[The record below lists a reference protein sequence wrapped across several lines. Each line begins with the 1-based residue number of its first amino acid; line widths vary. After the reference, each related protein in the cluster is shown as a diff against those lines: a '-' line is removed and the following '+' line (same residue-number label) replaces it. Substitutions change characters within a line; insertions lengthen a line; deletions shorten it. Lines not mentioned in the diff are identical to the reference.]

1 MDPRNYSI
9 TNLDKPRR
17 RLNPKSKSD
26 DLNEIDVDFDIE
38 LKNDKDGSPR
48 YVKVSKC
55 MKDQSDLESET
66 ILRVN
71 YGTDKDNKV
80 GLDDL
85 VCDSFANKNRF
96 KFILSLN
103 DFHKYKYEVKLKK
116 GKTLTFR
123 RMYKII
129 CQSAEHVLEDTLEFV
144 EGAGDRAAA
153 KAERAEL
160 RAELKEQMAKANANS
175 TQNGGF
181 IRFIKS
187 LLGGGA
193 EFSVGEKLK
202 VLEVEYVGVQESSGK
217 IFVEF
222 SGFEADVDP
231 KDTL

>member
-55 MKDQSDLESET
+55 MKDQDILQNET

-80 GLDDL
+80 ELDDL
-85 VCDSFANKNRF
+85 VCDSFANKNKF

-116 GKTLTFR
+116 GKTLTLR
-123 RMYKII
+123 RMFKII

-160 RAELKEQMAKANANS
+160 REELKAKMADSN
-175 TQNGGF
+175 QNGGF
-181 IRFIKS
+181 INFIKS
-187 LLGGGA
+187 LFGGGA
-193 EFSVGEKLK
+193 GFSINEKLAA
-202 VLEVEYVGVQESSGK
+202 LEVEYVGVQESTGK

-222 SGFEADVDP
+222 SGFEEDIDP
-231 KDTL
+231 NDTL

>member
-1 MDPRNYSI
+1 MDPRNYTI

-26 DLNEIDVDFDIE
+26 DLNETDVDFDIE

-48 YVKVSKC
+48 YVRVSDC
-55 MKDQSDLESET
+55 INDQRLLESET

-71 YGTDKDNKV
+71 YGTDKDSKIDI
-80 GLDDL
+80 DDL
-85 VCDSFANKNRF
+85 VCDAFANKNKF
-96 KFILSLN
+96 KFIFALN

-144 EGAGDRAAA
+144 AGADDRAKA

-160 RAELKEQMAKANANS
+160 RQELKEQMANANN

-187 LLGGGA
+187 LLKGGSS
-193 EFSVGEKLK
+193 EFNINEKLSA
-202 VLEVEYVGVQESSGK
+202 LEVEYVGVQEGSSK

-222 SGFEADVDP
+222 SGFEKDIDP

>member
-17 RLNPKSKSD
+17 RINPKSKSD

-38 LKNDKDGSPR
+38 LKNDKDGSPK

-55 MKDQSDLESET
+55 MKDQNVLEGET

-71 YGTDKDNKV
+71 YGTNKDSAV

-85 VCDSFANKNRF
+85 VCDSFANKNKF

-116 GKTLTFR
+116 GKTLTLR

-144 EGAGDRAAA
+144 EGAEDRAAA
-153 KAERAEL
+153 KAQRAEL
-160 RAELKEQMAKANANS
+160 RAELKAQMANS
-175 TQNGGF
+175 NSAQNGGF

-187 LLGGGA
+187 ILGGSS
-193 EFSVGEKLK
+193 EFNINEKLEA
-202 VLEVEYVGVQESSGK
+202 LEVEYVGVQESTGK

-222 SGFEADVDP
+222 SGFEEDIDP
-231 KDTL
+231 NDTL

>member
-17 RLNPKSKSD
+17 RINPKSKSD

-55 MKDQSDLESET
+55 MKDQTELESET

-129 CQSAEHVLEDTLEFV
+129 CQSAEHVLQDTLEFV
-144 EGAGDRAAA
+144 EGAEDRAAA

-160 RAELKEQMAKANANS
+160 RAELKAQMTNS
-175 TQNGGF
+175 NSKQNGGF

-187 LLGGGA
+187 ILGGGA
-193 EFSVGEKLK
+193 EFSINEKLAA
-202 VLEVEYVGVQESSGK
+202 LEVEYVGVQESTGK

-222 SGFEADVDP
+222 SGFEEDIDP
-231 KDTL
+231 NDTL

>member
-55 MKDQSDLESET
+55 MKDQAELEGET

-80 GLDDL
+80 DLDDL

-144 EGAGDRAAA
+144 EGAGDRAVA

-160 RAELKEQMAKANANS
+160 RAELKAQMANANS

-181 IRFIKS
+181 ISFIKS
-187 LLGGGA
+187 ILGGGA
-193 EFSVGEKLK
+193 EFSINEKLAA
-202 VLEVEYVGVQESSGK
+202 LEVEYVGVQESTGK

-222 SGFEADVDP
+222 SGFEEDIDP

>member
-1 MDPRNYSI
+1 MDPRDYSI

-26 DLNEIDVDFDIE
+26 DLNETDVDFDIE

-48 YVKVSKC
+48 YVKVSSC
-55 MKDQSDLESET
+55 MKDQTELESQT

-85 VCDSFANKNRF
+85 VCDSFANKNKF
-96 KFILSLN
+96 KFILALN

-144 EGAGDRAAA
+144 AGADARAAA
-153 KAERAEL
+153 KAERAQL
-160 RAELKEQMAKANANS
+160 RAELKAQIAANNS

-187 LLGGGA
+187 LLGGSA
-193 EFSVGEKLK
+193 EFSINEKLSA
-202 VLEVEYVGVQESSGK
+202 LEVEYVGVQESTGK

-222 SGFEADVDP
+222 TGFEDDIDP

>member
-38 LKNDKDGSPR
+38 LKNDKDGSPK

-55 MKDQSDLESET
+55 MKDQSDLEGQT

-71 YGTDKDNKV
+71 YGNDKDTTV

-85 VCDSFANKNRF
+85 VCDSFANKNKF

-116 GKTLTFR
+116 GKTLTLR

-144 EGAGDRAAA
+144 EGADVRASA

-160 RAELKEQMAKANANS
+160 RNELKAQMANDNS
-175 TQNGGF
+175 SQNGGF

-187 LLGGGA
+187 ILGGGA
-193 EFSVGEKLK
+193 EFSINEKLS
-202 VLEVEYVGVQESSGK
+202 VLEVEYVGVQESTGK

-222 SGFEADVDP
+222 GGFEEDIDP
-231 KDTL
+231 RDTL